1 MFSLTSLQ
9 KPMMAPTRTKLKV
22 LNEKEIADIA
32 ELEITSLKRRSRLRM
47 LQYQKECESEKLND
61 DIISD
66 CNSPVSQKC
75 EACSHPQ
82 LSSDISSSELDS
94 IVLPSHGILPKD
106 IKVSINGINDSLLKI
121 TSEAELKC
129 YIYETI
135 QDKELAILKARSY
148 RDQVESLQEENRNV
162 VSTMNKRIQA
172 VTTFWRNKIAEGSR
186 RAGRCVLNAVQ

>member
-1 MFSLTSLQ
+1 MR
-9 KPMMAPTRTKLKV
+9 KK
-22 LNEKEIADIA
+22 IADIA
-32 ELEITSLKRRSRLRM
+32 ELEITSLKRCSRLRM

-75 EACSHPQ
+75 KACSYPQ

-94 IVLPSHGILPKD
+94 IVLPSHGI
-106 IKVSINGINDSLLKI
+106 
-121 TSEAELKC
+121 LKC

-172 VTTFWRNKIAEGSR
+172 VRTFWRNKIAEGSR

>member
-1 MFSLTSLQ
+1 
-9 KPMMAPTRTKLKV
+9 MMASIQTKLKV

-32 ELEITSLKRRSRLRM
+32 ELEITSLKRRSRLCV

-61 DIISD
+61 DISH
-66 CNSPVSQKC
+66 CNSSVSQKC
-75 EACSHPQ
+75 EACSYPQ

-135 QDKELAILKARSY
+135 QDKELAILKARLY

-162 VSTMNKRIQA
+162 VSTMNKRI
-172 VTTFWRNKIAEGSR
+172 
-186 RAGRCVLNAVQ
+186 